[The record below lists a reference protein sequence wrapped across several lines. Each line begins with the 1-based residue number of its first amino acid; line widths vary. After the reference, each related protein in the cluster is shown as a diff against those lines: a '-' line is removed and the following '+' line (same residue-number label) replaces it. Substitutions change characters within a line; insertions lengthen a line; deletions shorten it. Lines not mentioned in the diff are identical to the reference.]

1 MLPTECSCGTL
12 KFPIKFRQ
20 LNWGHLLPSRSWS
33 CRWIP
38 ASQCEVTFGP
48 CTRETSWDGPTVGSN
63 GPTVGSNGPTVGSNG
78 PTVGSNGPTVG
89 SNGPTVGSNGPT
101 VGSNGPTVGSKISA
115 PSLSCKGSVEYPATL
130 KPFRSNPSGCF
141 FYVTSTSRKTEKLE
155 VDVLQLHPHEK
166 IHGCP
171 EFSRDLRFS

>member
-48 CTRETSWDGPTVGSN
+48 GTRETSWD
-63 GPTVGSNGPTVGSNG
+63 G